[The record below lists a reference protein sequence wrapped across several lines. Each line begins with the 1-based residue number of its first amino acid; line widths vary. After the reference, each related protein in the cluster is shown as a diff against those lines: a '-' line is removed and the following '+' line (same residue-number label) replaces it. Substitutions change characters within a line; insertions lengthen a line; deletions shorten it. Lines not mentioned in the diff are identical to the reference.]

1 MTAAIAVLPVAV
13 ETPSPAP
20 IESARHGLP
29 LSPFHIVALTFQ
41 RARQLKSGARPRVEP
56 RDHRPTRLAL
66 LEVLADTVSW
76 TIAPAVPDQ

>member
-1 MTAAIAVLPVAV
+1 MTSPIAVLPAAV
-13 ETPSPAP
+13 EAPSPIAGP
-20 IESARHGLP
+20 RPGLP

-56 RDHRPTRLAL
+56 SDHRPTRLAL

-76 TIAPAVPDQ
+76 TIAPKPAVPDQ